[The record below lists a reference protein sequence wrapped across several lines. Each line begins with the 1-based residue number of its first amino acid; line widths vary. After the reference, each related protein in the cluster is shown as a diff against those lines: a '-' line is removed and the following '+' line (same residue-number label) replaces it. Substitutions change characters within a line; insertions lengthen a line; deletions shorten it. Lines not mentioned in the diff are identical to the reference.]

1 MNKAIWKPFFLFLI
15 LINAVVWTVAALFP
29 ELYGVSWP
37 WSMGILV
44 LLNALSFL
52 VFQKSL
58 KQNPKTSSLIFLA
71 LTTGK
76 MLLAMIY
83 VLVLVMGLEINSLN
97 DSLFF
102 VILYLLFLAL
112 EVVVFARNVKAQE
125 KR

>member
-1 MNKAIWKPFFLFLI
+1 MNQTIWKPFLLFLI
-15 LINAVVWTVAALFP
+15 LINVIAWSVAAVFP

-37 WSMGILV
+37 WSMAIPV
-44 LLNALSFL
+44 VLNALSFL

-58 KQNPKTSSLIFLA
+58 QQNPKAAALIFLA

-76 MLLAMIY
+76 MLFGMIY
-83 VLVLVMGLEINSLN
+83 ILVLVMGFGIRSLN

-112 EVVVFARNVKAQE
+112 EVVVFTKNVKQD